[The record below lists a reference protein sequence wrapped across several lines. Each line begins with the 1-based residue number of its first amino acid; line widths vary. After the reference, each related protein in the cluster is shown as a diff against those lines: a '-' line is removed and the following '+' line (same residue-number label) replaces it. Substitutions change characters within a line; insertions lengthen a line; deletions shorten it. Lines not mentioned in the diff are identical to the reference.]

1 MSQADDVLARAVAA
15 ATAYRT
21 LDQTATDEI
30 VRSIYLAALTARVDL
45 AAMAHEETGIGIIKH
60 KVIKNVIATQLVYE
74 DIKGERTVGIIADDP
89 CGGILELA
97 QPIGPILAFI
107 PITNPTSTTLFK
119 ALIAAK
125 TRNPII
131 LSPPQ
136 AARRCTV
143 AAAHIC
149 FDAARE
155 AGAPEGAIQWL
166 EKPSPET
173 METIMSDHR
182 VALILATG
190 TDRLVRKAQRS
201 GRPVLGVGPGN
212 VPVYIGASADVPFAI
227 ESILESKLF
236 DHGSV
241 CASEQAVV
249 VKESVADRVIA
260 EFERQG
266 AYFLTPEETARLE
279 RIAWESG
286 KGMNPLVVGQP
297 APRIA
302 RAAGFEVP
310 DETTLLIATLTE
322 VGPECPL
329 SAEILAP
336 ILAFYV
342 EREFDESIRRC
353 SQITWFGGM
362 GHTAVIYSNT
372 DERIEYFSRAID
384 AGRILVNM
392 PATQGALGGIYNSLR
407 PSFTL
412 SCGSGGGNITTD
424 NITTRHLLNIHRI
437 TRRRPNPRWFGFE
450 TDRYLDPAAT
460 AETIAEEYNHNF

>member
-249 VKESVADRVIA
+249 VKER
-260 EFERQG
+260 G
-266 AYFLTPEETARLE
+266 
-279 RIAWESG
+279 
-286 KGMNPLVVGQP
+286 
-297 APRIA
+297 
-302 RAAGFEVP
+302 
-310 DETTLLIATLTE
+310 
-322 VGPECPL
+322 
-329 SAEILAP
+329 
-336 ILAFYV
+336 
-342 EREFDESIRRC
+342 
-353 SQITWFGGM
+353 
-362 GHTAVIYSNT
+362 
-372 DERIEYFSRAID
+372 
-384 AGRILVNM
+384 
-392 PATQGALGGIYNSLR
+392 
-407 PSFTL
+407 
-412 SCGSGGGNITTD
+412 
-424 NITTRHLLNIHRI
+424 
-437 TRRRPNPRWFGFE
+437 
-450 TDRYLDPAAT
+450 
-460 AETIAEEYNHNF
+460 